1 MTSSPMVDRV
11 VETVLPTRH
20 GMFRMLGYRDTIGN
34 EHVAL
39 VCGDSFE
46 EPQAEPPIVRLH
58 SECLTGDALGSRRC
72 DCGEQLDLALALVA
86 ESGSGAVIYL
96 RGHEGRGIGL
106 VEKLRAYAL
115 QDGGLDTVDANT
127 LLGHPA
133 DARDYA
139 AAAGILLD
147 LGLHSIALLSSNPA
161 KQSAIEAFGVQVVAR
176 RSLIVAER
184 TENATYLATKR
195 RRMHHDDPSDD
206 GLWSRLLSGKVPA
219 QAVSS
224 SDRVLLSRYG
234 PLAGDGPHTVI
245 AQLAQSLDGFIA
257 SRTGQAQFVSGV
269 QDREHLHRLR
279 ALVDTVVVG
288 ASTVINDDPQLT
300 VRSVPGD
307 NPTRVVLDPRGRVPT
322 EARIFHDVAAPTL
335 WVCGAGVPDQAA
347 ARSGNLSGSAGVEVV
362 ELALDA
368 AGRFDPR
375 AVVSMLRERGLG
387 RVLIEGGGVTVS
399 RFLDAGVL
407 DRFYLTSA
415 PLLIGDGVPGVRF
428 DGEDSLS
435 RAIRPTVRR
444 YQLGEDVCSEID
456 FTGNA
461 SRSW

>member
-1 MTSSPMVDRV
+1 MVDRV

-20 GMFRMLGYRDTIGN
+20 GAFRMLGYRDTIGN

-39 VCGDSFE
+39 VCGDSFDD
-46 EPQAEPPIVRLH
+46 PQGLAPVVRLH

-72 DCGEQLDLALALVA
+72 DCGEQLDLAMALVA
-86 ESGSGAVIYL
+86 EAGSGAVIYL

-127 LLGHPA
+127 ILGHPA

-147 LGLHSIALLSSNPA
+147 LGLHSIVLLSSNPA
-161 KQSAIEAFGVQVVAR
+161 KQSAIEAFGVQVLDR

-195 RRMHHDDPSDD
+195 QRMHHDDPSDA
-206 GLWSRLLSGKVPA
+206 GLWADLLSGHVPA

-224 SDRVLLSRYG
+224 SDRVLLHRYG
-234 PLAGDGPHTVI
+234 PVAGDGPHTVI

-257 SRTGQAQFVSGV
+257 SRTGQAHFVSGT

-279 ALVDTVVVG
+279 ALVDAVVVG
-288 ASTVINDDPQLT
+288 ASTVLSDDPALT
-300 VRSVPGD
+300 VRSVPGE
-307 NPTRVVLDPRGRVPT
+307 NPTRVILDPRGRVP
-322 EARIFHDVAAPTL
+322 ADAGVFNDASAPTL
-335 WVCGAGVPDQAA
+335 WVRAA
-347 ARSGNLSGSAGVEVV
+347 PPQDAAESASQSPSAATGVEVV
-362 ELALDA
+362 ELPTDSGGQFEPTQILD
-368 AGRFDPR
+368 
-375 AVVSMLRERGLG
+375 MLADRGLG
-387 RVLIEGGGVTVS
+387 RVLVEGGGVTVS

-415 PLLIGDGVPGVRF
+415 PLLIGDGVPGIRF

-435 RAIRPTVRR
+435 QAMRPTVRR

-456 FTGNA
+456 FTGSA
-461 SRSW
+461 SKSV

>member
-1 MTSSPMVDRV
+1 MVDRV

-20 GMFRMLGYRDTIGN
+20 GAFRMLGYRDTIGN

-39 VCGDSFE
+39 VCGESFDD
-46 EPQAEPPIVRLH
+46 PAGPPPVVRLH

-72 DCGEQLDLALALVA
+72 DCGEQLDLAMALVA

-127 LLGHPA
+127 ILGHPA

-147 LGLHSIALLSSNPA
+147 LGLHSIVLLSSNPA
-161 KQSAIEAFGVQVVAR
+161 KQSAIEAFGVQVLDR

-195 RRMHHDDPSDD
+195 QRMHHDDPSDA
-206 GLWSRLLSGKVPA
+206 GLWADLLNGQVPA

-224 SDRVLLSRYG
+224 SDRVLLHRYG
-234 PLAGDGPHTVI
+234 PLASDGPHTVI

-257 SRTGQAQFVSGV
+257 SRTGQAHFVSGT

-279 ALVDTVVVG
+279 ALVDAVVVG
-288 ASTVINDDPQLT
+288 ASTVLSDDPQLT
-300 VRSVPGD
+300 VRSVLGE
-307 NPTRVVLDPRGRVPT
+307 NPTRVILDPSGRVP
-322 EARIFHDVAAPTL
+322 RDVGVFSDGAAPTL
-335 WVCGAGVPDQAA
+335 WVRAVVPQRASA
-347 ARSGNLSGSAGVEVV
+347 PLGNTATLTAGVEMVDLPV
-362 ELALDA
+362 DSSGQFE
-368 AGRFDPR
+368 PR
-375 AVVSMLRERGLG
+375 SVIQMLRGRGLG
-387 RVLIEGGGVTVS
+387 RVLVEGGGVTVS

-415 PLLIGDGVPGVRF
+415 PLLIGDGVPGIRF
-428 DGEDSLS
+428 DGEDSLAN
-435 RAIRPTVRR
+435 AIRPTVRR
-444 YQLGEDVCSEID
+444 YQLGDDVCSEID
-456 FTGNA
+456 FTGSANT
-461 SRSW
+461 ST

>member
-1 MTSSPMVDRV
+1 MVDRV
-11 VETVLPTRH
+11 VETVLPNRH
-20 GMFRMLGYRDTIGN
+20 GAFRMLGYRDTIGN

-39 VCGDSFE
+39 VCGDSFDD
-46 EPQAEPPIVRLH
+46 PQAPRPVVRLH

-72 DCGEQLDLALALVA
+72 DCGEQLDLAMSLVA
-86 ESGSGAVIYL
+86 EAGRGAVIYL

-127 LLGHPA
+127 ILGHPA

-147 LGLHSIALLSSNPA
+147 LGLHSIVLLSSNPA

-195 RRMHHDDPSDD
+195 QRMHHDDPSDA
-206 GLWSRLLSGKVPA
+206 GLWARLLSGHVPA

-234 PLAGDGPHTVI
+234 PLASDGPQTVI

-257 SRTGQAQFVSGV
+257 SRTGQAQFVSGP

-279 ALVDTVVVG
+279 ALVDAVVVG
-288 ASTVINDDPQLT
+288 ASTVLSDDPQLT

-307 NPTRVVLDPRGRVPT
+307 NPTRVILDPSGRVP
-322 EARIFHDVAAPTL
+322 ADACVFRDGVAPTL
-335 WVCGAGVPDQAA
+335 WVRAAGAHVKA
-347 ARSGNLSGSAGVEVV
+347 GSAGESPAEFGCLEVV
-362 ELALDA
+362 ELPVDPE
-368 AGRFDPR
+368 GRFDPG
-375 AVVSMLRERGLG
+375 ATLKMLRDRGLG

-407 DRFYLTSA
+407 DRLYLTSA

-428 DGEDSLS
+428 DGDDSLS
-435 RAIRPTVRR
+435 KAIRPTVRR
-444 YQLGEDVCSEID
+444 FQLGEDVCSEID

-461 SRSW
+461 IRSA